1 MASSRRWWAGLRAR
15 AGLGGEGPR
24 AAARQAAVLLAISG
38 LVALLAL
45 AAGSPRT
52 GTLVIIAATD
62 LGSAAL
68 VWLLPWSRWPPPA
81 PIAVTP
87 FALGVLGFST
97 WAFGGVAAGT
107 GPFFVLFFA
116 WLGLHFAK
124 WVTWLLSP
132 VAAVCY
138 VVPLLLTGQPPDVV
152 GSVAGLMPVAV
163 GVALVINER
172 VEAQRRALDELAGV
186 ERWRRALTSA
196 VAHDVRSP
204 LSTIQLVLEMIRDG
218 DLPPDRRNQFLDS
231 ALRQSARLS
240 RLASGLL
247 DLDRVESRGTLRLEL
262 TSIVLRRAC
271 RDATGFLNL
280 PHVVVGVPPDLTV
293 CADPQR
299 LEQILVNLIGN
310 AAKYGAAPIEIT
322 AGPGQDGMVRLAV
335 RDHGAGVS
343 EAGRARLFARFGTSG
358 DVPGAVGLGLWLVR
372 ELARAHGGD
381 IRYEDASPG
390 ARFIVT
396 LPSATG

>member
-1 MASSRRWWAGLRAR
+1 M
-15 AGLGGEGPR
+15 LGGEGPR
-24 AAARQAAVLLAISG
+24 AAARQGAVLLAISG

-45 AAGSPRT
+45 AAGSPRA
-52 GTLVIIAATD
+52 GALLIIAATD
-62 LGSAAL
+62 LLSAAL
-68 VWLLPWSRWPPPA
+68 VWLLPWSRWPPLA

-97 WAFGGVAAGT
+97 WVFGGMAAGT

-116 WLGLHFAK
+116 WLGLHFPK
-124 WVTWLLSP
+124 WVTWALSP
-132 VAAVCY
+132 VAAACY
-138 VVPLLLTGQPPDVV
+138 VVPLLLTGQSPDVV

-172 VEAQRRALDELAGV
+172 VEAQRRALVELAGV

-218 DLPPDRRNQFLDS
+218 DLPPDKRSQFLES

-262 TSIVLRRAC
+262 TAIGLRRAC
-271 RDATGFLNL
+271 QEAIGFLNL
-280 PHVVVGVPPDLTV
+280 PGVAVDVPPALTV
-293 CADPQR
+293 RADPQR

-310 AAKYGAAPIEIT
+310 AAKYGSTPIEIT
-322 AGPGQDGMVRLAV
+322 AGPVPDGRVRLTV
-335 RDHGAGVS
+335 RDHGPGVPA
-343 EAGRARLFARFGTSG
+343 AGRGRLFARFGTSG

-396 LPSATG
+396 LPSA